1 MVKFIMTKDQNFSDW
16 FQAVTGN
23 APYPYQVRLANAIE
37 LPIVIDVPTG
47 LGKTALIVLAWL
59 WRRKYSDDLRLRKRT
74 PRRLVYILPMRTLV
88 DQSVNVIQEWLEK
101 LVELNQESAATRI
114 RVHQLMGGAIDN
126 DWDRSP
132 DRDCIIVG
140 TQDQILSRCLNRG
153 YGMSKYKWPIHFG
166 LLNQD
171 CLFVVDETQLMGA
184 GFRTTSQLQGLR
196 ETWGTYGNAKTVWMS
211 ATLDAE
217 MLTTADYKPDFE
229 KEGASFTLDD
239 DDKAH
244 LQVRQRLDAKKQ
256 LRQFAIACPAKEKE
270 EATYLDALTKQI
282 ATAAENARKA
292 DGSPGLVLVICNRV
306 RRAQALYSA
315 LRSKT
320 QNLLLIHSRFRAGDR
335 AGLNKKLLD
344 NQYLSGIVVATQAI
358 EAGVD
363 LSAQVLFTEL
373 SPWSSFVQRVGRC
386 NRKGTDNGSAIVY
399 WMDFNE
405 LSEESA
411 RPYEVE
417 ELEKTREFLGRLT
430 DVGPASLRSFWDG
443 LDIEERPVQRVEGL
457 IPRKHDLMQLFDTST
472 DLAGHDVDI
481 SPFIRDAKNADVA
494 IAWRDWMGDAPPD
507 DAPVLQRNELCQVGI
522 GSAKEFLRIKTVKG
536 YTFDRL
542 QKSWILVKPDEI
554 YPGVMILVH
563 CKSGGYDGAIGF
575 TGNVK
580 HEPNSCFDE
589 SIAQEADNDDSDLL
603 SGGAKNKGV
612 KEFVSLKQHSED
624 IVTALKDFLKSLNG
638 SGENFDQL
646 PVAELERS
654 ARWHDAGKAHPE
666 FQAMLTNGND
676 AKQKEDLWAKSDGQK
691 TGYRYPADRR
701 GFRHELVSAL
711 LALQRDEAFL
721 VAYLAACHHGKVRMT
736 IQPRPTEQ
744 APSDRATDQSDS
756 EDNKPNRQPEL
767 KAGVAG
773 PQRFALGVHEG
784 DAIPEIDLGGGLEI
798 GATRVSL
805 ACMELGGTLK
815 VQMMDGIVELKAD
828 RSWTDR
834 SVELLEHYGPF
845 QLAFLEALIRVA
857 DWEASAKVGINLEAS
872 DAG

>member
-1 MVKFIMTKDQNFSDW
+1 MTQNQDFSDW
-16 FQAVTGN
+16 FQVVTGN
-23 APYPYQVRLANAIE
+23 VPYPYQVRLAIAIE
-37 LPIVIDVPTG
+37 WPIVIDVPTG

-59 WRRKYSDDLRLRKRT
+59 WRRRYSNDLRLRKGT
-74 PRRLVYILPMRTLV
+74 PRRLVYVLPMRTLV

-101 LVELNQESAATRI
+101 LAELNQENDETRI
-114 RVHQLMGGAIDN
+114 RVHQLMGGEISN
-126 DWDRSP
+126 DWDRSI

-153 YGMSKYKWPIHFG
+153 YSMSKYKWPIHFG

-196 ETWGTYGNAKTVWMS
+196 ETWGTYGTTKTVWMS

-217 MLTTADYKPDFE
+217 KLTTADYKPDLE
-229 KEGASFTLDD
+229 KEGASFTLNDE
-239 DDKAH
+239 DKAH
-244 LQVRQRLDAKKQ
+244 LQVKQRLDAKKE
-256 LRQFAIACPAKEKE
+256 LRPFAIACPAKEKE

-282 ATAAENARKA
+282 AMAAENARKA

-306 RRAQALYSA
+306 RRAQALYGA

-335 AGLNKKLLD
+335 AGLNQNLLD
-344 NQYLSGIVVATQAI
+344 NNNLSGIVVATQAI

-386 NRKGTDNGSAIVY
+386 NRKGEDNGSAIVY
-399 WMDFNE
+399 WMDFKD
-405 LSEESA
+405 LSEDSA

-417 ELEKTREFLGRLT
+417 ELTQTREFLGRLAEK
-430 DVGPASLRSFWDG
+430 DMGVGPASLRSFWDS
-443 LDIEERPVQRVEGL
+443 LEIEERPVQKIEGL

-494 IAWRDWMGDAPPD
+494 IAWREWTGDAPPD
-507 DAPVLQRNELCQVGI
+507 DAPVLQRDELCQVGI
-522 GSAKEFLRIKTVKG
+522 GSAKEFLKIKTVKG

-542 QKSWILVKPDEI
+542 QKSWILVEPDKI
-554 YPGVMILVH
+554 YPGIMILVH

-580 HEPNSCFDE
+580 HKPNSRFDE
-589 SIAQEADNDDSDLL
+589 SIAQKADTDDGDLL
-603 SGGAKNKGV
+603 SGGANV
-612 KEFVSLKQHSED
+612 FVPLKKHSED
-624 IVTALKDFLKSLNG
+624 IVTALEVFLKSLKET
-638 SGENFDQL
+638 GENFKEL
-646 PVAELERS
+646 PDAELKRS

-666 FQAMLTNGND
+666 FQAMLTND
-676 AKQKEDLWAKSDGQK
+676 DKTKQQEDFWAKSDGQK

-711 LALQRDEAFL
+711 LILQQPNETFL

-744 APSDRATDQSDS
+744 APSDRITSDS
-756 EDNKPNRQPEL
+756 EETKPNRPPKL

-784 DAIPEIDLGGGLEI
+784 DEIPEIDLGDGLVI
-798 GATRVSL
+798 GPTRVSL

-815 VQMMDGIVELKAD
+815 VEVIDGVVELKDD

-834 SVELLEHYGPF
+834 SVELLEYYGPF
-845 QLAFLEALIRVA
+845 KLAFLEALIRVA
-857 DWEASAKVGINLEAS
+857 DWKASADVGIDLEAS
-872 DAG
+872 DAV

>member
-1 MVKFIMTKDQNFSDW
+1 MTENQDFVVW
-16 FQAVTGN
+16 FRAVTGN
-23 APYPYQVRLANAIE
+23 VPYPHQVRLAIAIE

-59 WRRKYSDDLRLRKRT
+59 WRRRYSDDLRLRERT
-74 PRRLVYILPMRTLV
+74 PRRLVYVLPMRTLV
-88 DQSVNVIQEWLEK
+88 DQSVEVIQKWLDK
-101 LVELNQESAATRI
+101 LAEVNQESAETKI
-114 RVHQLMGGAIDN
+114 CVHQLMGGAISN

-153 YGMSKYKWPIHFG
+153 YSMSKYKWPIHFG

-196 ETWGTYGNAKTVWMS
+196 ETWGTYGTTKTVWMS

-217 MLTTADYKPDFE
+217 RLTTADYKPDFE
-229 KEGASFTLDD
+229 KEGASFRLNDE
-239 DDKAH
+239 DKAH
-244 LQVRQRLDAKKQ
+244 LQVKQRLDAKKE

-292 DGSPGLVLVICNRV
+292 DGSAGLVLVICNRV

-335 AGLNKKLLD
+335 ANLNQKLLD
-344 NQYLSGIVVATQAI
+344 NNNLSGIVVATQAI

-373 SPWSSFVQRVGRC
+373 SPWASFVQRVGRC
-386 NRKGTDNGSAIVY
+386 NRKGEDNGSAIVY
-399 WMDFNE
+399 WMDFKD

-417 ELEKTREFLGRLT
+417 ELEKTREFLGRLA

-443 LDIEERPVQRVEGL
+443 LDLEERPVQRIEGL
-457 IPRKHDLMQLFDTST
+457 VPRKHDLMQLFDTST

-494 IAWRDWMGDAPPD
+494 IAWRDWTGDAPPD
-507 DAPVLQRNELCQVGI
+507 DAPVLQRDELCQVGI
-522 GSAKEFLRIKTVKG
+522 GSAKEFLKIKTVKG
-536 YTFDRL
+536 YTFNRL

-554 YPGVMILVH
+554 YPGIMILVNREL
-563 CKSGGYDGAIGF
+563 GGYDGAIGF
-575 TGNVK
+575 TGHVK
-580 HEPNSCFDE
+580 HKP
-589 SIAQEADNDDSDLL
+589 EAVEILDIKPDSD
-603 SGGAKNKGV
+603 SSDERSKGAN
-612 KEFVSLKQHSED
+612 EFVSLKQHSND
-624 IVTALKDFLKSLNG
+624 IVMELKKFLENLNKD
-638 SGENFDQL
+638 GENFDQL

-676 AKQKEDLWAKSDGQK
+676 AKQQQDLWAKSDGQK
-691 TGYRYPADRR
+691 TNYRYPADRR

-711 LALQRDEAFL
+711 LILQRDEEFL
-721 VAYLAACHHGKVRMT
+721 VAYLAASHHGKVRMT

-744 APSDRATDQSDS
+744 APSDRAIEQSTP
-756 EDNKPNRQPEL
+756 EDNKPNRPPEL

-784 DAIPEIDLGGGLEI
+784 DAIPEIDLGDGLEI
-798 GATRVSL
+798 GAMRVSL

-815 VQMMDGIVELKAD
+815 VQMMDGVVELKAD

-834 SVELLEHYGPF
+834 SVELLEKYGPF
-845 QLAFLEALIRVA
+845 KLAFLEALIRVA
-857 DWEASAKVGINLEAS
+857 DWEASAKVGINWE
-872 DAG
+872 GE